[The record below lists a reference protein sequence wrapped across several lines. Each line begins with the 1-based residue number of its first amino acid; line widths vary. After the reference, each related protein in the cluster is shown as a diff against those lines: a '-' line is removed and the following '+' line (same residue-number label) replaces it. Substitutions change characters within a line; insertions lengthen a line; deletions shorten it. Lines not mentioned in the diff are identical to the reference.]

1 MSIVIGTDFS
11 APSASAARA
20 AAAIAARTGERLLVV
35 HVVDELGKLE
45 VGGLASAFHDRARE
59 RLREAVSAAEEL
71 GATAEGLLRDGD
83 AADALRMVCADESAR
98 LLVLGP
104 GGRKAELGGL
114 VRNVLS
120 RLFRRPG
127 PPWLVV
133 NDPQPFISWAC
144 GDMALRVTVGS
155 DLSATSTEAIHFVA
169 GLEAIGPL
177 DVQVAH
183 VAWPPAAHHRAAVH
197 GPMALDHLREDVSE
211 SIREELSRQA
221 RGALGRLPFA
231 VELAQSFGRPESEL
245 IRIAEAFKADLM
257 VLGCRRKSWRQRIS
271 APAVAAG
278 TLRCAPMSTA
288 FVPASA
294 PDGGANER
302 IAQGRPGMGRR

>member
-11 APSASAARA
+11 APSTSAARA
-20 AAAIAARTGERLLVV
+20 AACIAARTGERLLIV

-59 RLREAVSAAEEL
+59 RLRDAVSAAREL
-71 GATAEGLLRDGD
+71 GAAAEGLLRDGD

-98 LLVLGP
+98 LLVLGE
-104 GGRKAELGGL
+104 GGRKAALGGL
-114 VRNVLS
+114 VRNVPS

-127 PPWLVV
+127 PPWIVV
-133 NDPQPFISWAC
+133 KDPEPFVSWAR
-144 GDMALRVTVGS
+144 GDKALRITVGS
-155 DLSATSTEAIHFVA
+155 DLSATSAEAIHFVA
-169 GLEAIGPL
+169 SLESIGPL
-177 DVQVAH
+177 DVQIAH
-183 VAWPPAAHHRAAVH
+183 VAWPPAAHRRAAVH

-211 SIREELSRQA
+211 SIRQELNRQA

-245 IRIAEAFKADLM
+245 IHIAEAFEADLV

-271 APAVAAG
+271 APAVAVG
-278 TLRCAPMSTA
+278 TLRSAPMSVA
-288 FVPASA
+288 LVPSSS
-294 PDGGANER
+294 PGGGANDER
-302 IAQGRPGMGRR
+302 P